1 MRKILGVVMAIM
13 LLLPFGKAYSK
24 EKSVR
29 ESNTL
34 RLMSYNIRNGQGMDL
49 VTDLQRI
56 VDVIDKACPD
66 VVAVQEL
73 DSVTKRSEGKDIL
86 KDLASKTLMH
96 YIYAPAIDFGGGKYG
111 IGILSKEKPLGYRYY
126 PLPGK
131 EEARVLL
138 VVEFEKYI
146 YASTHLSLREESR
159 MKSFEIIKK
168 IAEASNKPFFL
179 AGDFNAVPESPFMKQ
194 IEDHFVVLTKP
205 YATTYPADKPDR
217 VIDYIV
223 GYKRDAA
230 FFARYHSFVWEEPL
244 ASDHRPIVADIIL
257 AHPSKELFRI
267 KPYLQNPMDNGI
279 TVMWQ
284 TTVPAYS
291 WVEYGTDK
299 EHLQKVRVLVD
310 GQALCNDI
318 QHKIRLE
325 NLEPGQTYYYRV
337 CSQEI
342 ILYKA
347 YVKQFGE
354 IVKSDFYS
362 FTMPDKNDTDFTAI
376 IFNDLHKHT
385 ATLKA
390 LYEQVK
396 DIPIDFAVFNGD
408 CIDDP
413 ANHEQATNFLRDM
426 NEVVGASQIPVFYM
440 RGNHEI
446 RHAYSIGLRNLLDY
460 VGDKTYGAFSWGDT
474 RIVMLDCGEDKP
486 DSDPAYYGLNDFSD
500 LRQAQVDFLKEELSS
515 KAFKKATKRVLIH
528 HIPIYGVG
536 DLYNPCLELWGSLL
550 GKAPFDVCLNAH
562 MHVFAHHPKGTDGSN
577 YPVVIGG
584 GPSMDNATVMVLRKK
599 GKELT
604 LQVLNPQGKE
614 LLNLKL

>member
-1 MRKILGVVMAIM
+1 MRKVFGIIMAIM
-13 LLLPFGKAYSK
+13 LLLPFGKVYSK

-73 DSVTKRSEGKDIL
+73 DSVTKRSEGKDVL

-111 IGILSKEKPLGYRYY
+111 IGVLSKEKPLGYRYY

-138 VVEFEKYI
+138 VVEFEKYM

-168 IAEASNKPFFL
+168 VAEASNKPFFL

-205 YATTYPADKPDR
+205 YAATYPADKPDR

-223 GYKRDAA
+223 GYNRDAA
-230 FFARYHSFVWEEPL
+230 LFARYHSFVWEEPL
-244 ASDHRPIVADIIL
+244 ASDHRPIIADVIL
-257 AHPSKELFRI
+257 AHPSKELFRM
-267 KPYLQNPMDNGI
+267 KPYLQNPRGNGM

-284 TTVPAYS
+284 TTVPAYG
-291 WVEYGTDK
+291 WVEYGTDPNN
-299 EHLQKVRVLVD
+299 LQKVRVLVD

-318 QHKIRLE
+318 QHKVRLE

-354 IVKSDFYS
+354 VVKSDLYS
-362 FTMPDKNDTDFTAI
+362 FTMPDKENTDFTAI
-376 IFNDLHKHT
+376 VFNDLHKRT

-390 LYEQVK
+390 LFDQVK
-396 DIPIDFAVFNGD
+396 DLSIDFAVFNGD

-446 RHAYSIGLRNLLDY
+446 RHAYSIGLRNLLEY
-460 VGDKTYGAFSWGDT
+460 VGNNTYSAFNWGDT

-486 DSDPAYYGLNDFSD
+486 DSHPNYYGLNDFSE
-500 LRQAQVDFLKEELSS
+500 LRNEQVDFLKKELSS

-528 HIPIYGVG
+528 HIPIYGI
-536 DLYNPCLELWGSLL
+536 DTDYNPCLELWNPLL
-550 GKAPFDVCLNAH
+550 GKAPFDICLNAH
-562 MHVFAHHPKGTDGSN
+562 THKFAHHPKATVGN
-577 YPVVIGG
+577 NFPVVIGG
-584 GPSMDNATVMVLRKK
+584 GPEMDKATIMILQKK
-599 GKELT
+599 GKEMT
-604 LQVLNPQGKE
+604 LRVLNSEGRE